1 MSKNIQMG
9 ENTFVIPLDMVN
21 RTVEDIAR
29 EAALRIIDVC
39 DQVAKQR
46 GINTKDDSEK
56 LEKQENYNEKTSKY
70 SENMEDRA
78 D

>member
-9 ENTFVIPLDMVN
+9 ENTFVIPLDMDN

-29 EAALRIIDVC
+29 EAALRVIDVC

-46 GINTKDDSEK
+46 GINTKDDREK
-56 LEKQENYNEKTSKY
+56 LEK
-70 SENMEDRA
+70 
-78 D
+78 

>member
-9 ENTFVIPLDMVN
+9 ENTFVIPLDMDN
-21 RTVEDIAR
+21 RTVEEIAR
-29 EAALRIIDVC
+29 EAALRVIDVC

-56 LEKQENYNEKTSKY
+56 LEK
-70 SENMEDRA
+70 
-78 D
+78 